1 MKNYNYYV
9 YIVASKSKI
18 IYIWMTGILEKR
30 ICEHK
35 SLTIEWF
42 TKKYK
47 CTNLIYYE
55 HCFSVEDAIR
65 REKQIKNWNR
75 NKKELIINQFNPE

>member
-18 IYIWMTGILEKR
+18 IYIGMTGILEKR

-35 SLTIEWF
+35 SLTIEGF